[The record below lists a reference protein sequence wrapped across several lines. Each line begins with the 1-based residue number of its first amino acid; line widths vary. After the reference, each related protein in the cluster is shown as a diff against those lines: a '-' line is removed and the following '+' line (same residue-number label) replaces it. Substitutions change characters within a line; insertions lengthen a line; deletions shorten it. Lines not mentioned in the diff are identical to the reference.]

1 MLDAKLTVIDDKG
14 KEIEMEILF
23 TFEDND
29 KKFVLYFD
37 PKDPEGET
45 FASIFNEDGTLEPI
59 EDGED
64 FEAVEEAFENF
75 MADEEEEDEQE

>member
-23 TFEDND
+23 TFEAND

-37 PKDPEGET
+37 PNDEEGET

-64 FEAVEEAFENF
+64 FEAVEEAFDNF